1 MKKQLLFFFSMLLF
15 GSQIS
20 KAQLVAGDIAIIGV
34 NEDAGPVAGR
44 DHSFTFIALT
54 DIPASEVIYFTEAG
68 VNLGTN
74 TWVNTSEGHYSWTAP
89 AVDGLSCGSIVHFWE
104 DGATNV
110 VVATTGTVSGL
121 LGASTAWNTSGGD
134 QILIYQAPTGQPANF
149 TATTFITGSHLDDG
163 SSVSLPQDPVTKWTS
178 TTVTGGGANAS
189 HLPPGLTNGVNCVSL
204 FITTF
209 SEQDNVKYTGTLTGT
224 STALR
229 ASINDRTNWSTHNS
243 TPFDISPAGY
253 SPSVTCAA
261 PCTDPTV
268 PTVTA
273 SPSSICSGSTTT
285 LTISGTLNDATAWH
299 VYTGTCGGTA
309 VGTTAGGTFTSAALT
324 GNTTFY
330 VRGEGGCV
338 TPGACGAS
346 ATVTVNSLS
355 VAPTGIT
362 GTTTICHGES
372 TTLTLSGG
380 SAGTGA
386 TAQWFSTSCGTGS
399 VGTGNSVTVSPS
411 STATYYVRYSG
422 TCNTTLCASTAIT
435 VSCVNWTGAA
445 STNWDISANWQG
457 SVIPDATKDVTI
469 PSAPSNQPH
478 VTSAPGTPAACNNIT
493 VESGATLTIDAGKA
507 LTVSGNLANAGT
519 VDIKADVTGIGSL
532 ITNGTVSGAGSFKM
546 EQYLTGSGG
555 ATPDG
560 LFYYVS
566 SAIPNATSTNYG
578 IPATGKLWI
587 DQEPTQTY
595 AELTFG
601 GIPLDVGQGYVAR
614 MGANTTVAFD
624 GSSYNTGTIVEGS
637 LTRTGTSETNRGYN
651 LVGNPYPSTVS
662 WNGASRTNLETTMYY
677 RTHNGSTMLFDTYNA
692 TDPVGTSNNG
702 TPVTGN
708 IAPGQAFWVRVPT
721 DGQTGSITFDN
732 ADRSHGTLAGLLKP
746 AAEEG
751 MLRLK
756 LSNGTISDEQIIRFN
771 PSALATYEDYD
782 SQKYWSEDV
791 PQLYSTVA
799 TDTLTINGLNNP
811 IATPTVDLGIKVP
824 AQGAYT
830 LNATSITFTE
840 TPVYLEDVELNVLQN
855 LNTNPVYNFTSE
867 AGNIGD
873 RFVLHFSEL
882 TGVDETETSIQVFS
896 NGNQIHVQLSKPEN
910 GTLSVT
916 DMSGRTI
923 YKQQIVSD
931 KIVVNLN
938 TAAGVYIVKVKT
950 SESLIARK
958 VIIQ

>member
-1 MKKQLLFFFSMLLF
+1 VRSLAQCPYSGATDFCPDLDASTLATGVSTLIC
-15 GSQIS
+15 GSTWGTEH
-20 KAQLVAGDIAIIGV
+20 AQVNNMDANCTYLIEYCGVSFDSEIGV
-34 NEDAGPVAGR
+34 YADGGGTLLAYSSSGCGDDP
-44 DHSFTFIALT
+44 SFNFTP
-54 DIPASEVIYFTEAG
+54 PASGSYEFQMDAEGSCTTIAG
-68 VNLGTN
+68 NFNMTITLV
-74 TWVNTSEGHYSWTAP
+74 
-89 AVDGLSCGSIVHFWE
+89 SCAA
-104 DGATNV
+104 GAT
-110 VVATTGTVSGL
+110 T
-121 LGASTAWNTSGGD
+121 W
-134 QILIYQAPTGQPANF
+134 
-149 TATTFITGSHLDDG
+149 DG
-163 SSVSLPQDPVTKWTS
+163 STS
-178 TTVTGGGANAS
+178 T
-189 HLPPGLTNGVNCVSL
+189 
-204 FITTF
+204 
-209 SEQDNVKYTGTLTGT
+209 DWNVG
-224 STALR
+224 S
-229 ASINDRTNWSTHNS
+229 NWSTDAVPTASDNV
-243 TPFDISPAGY
+243 IIPAG
-253 SPSVTCAA
+253 
-261 PCTDPTV
+261 
-268 PTVTA
+268 
-273 SPSSICSGSTTT
+273 G
-285 LTISGTLNDATAWH
+285 
-299 VYTGTCGGTA
+299 
-309 VGTTAGGTFTSAALT
+309 
-324 GNTTFY
+324 
-330 VRGEGGCV
+330 
-338 TPGACGAS
+338 
-346 ATVTVNSLS
+346 
-355 VAPTGIT
+355 
-362 GTTTICHGES
+362 
-372 TTLTLSGG
+372 
-380 SAGTGA
+380 
-386 TAQWFSTSCGTGS
+386 
-399 VGTGNSVTVSPS
+399 
-411 STATYYVRYSG
+411 
-422 TCNTTLCASTAIT
+422 
-435 VSCVNWTGAA
+435 
-445 STNWDISANWQG
+445 
-457 SVIPDATKDVTI
+457 
-469 PSAPSNQPH
+469 NQPH
-478 VTSAPGTPAACNNIT
+478 VNLNPGTPAVCADLTIN
-493 VESGATLTIDAGKA
+493 SGATLTIDAGKA
-507 LTVSGNLANAGT
+507 LTASGATANAGT
-519 VDIKADVTGIGSL
+519 ILVKADVTGIGSL